1 LVLLVPALVPALLA
15 GCTTGDNRIDPRLR
29 PMTDCGAA
37 IDHVREVMIARTDR
51 RLDASLAAFKAGGV
65 CGWGDD
71 WGRGGDVL
79 AGDASDDAPAPESG
93 GGGGGPATGTGTN
106 NQVAGVDEADIIK
119 NDGQY
124 IYLAQDGVFRIV
136 DSWPAPETHEVSVTD
151 LGGGEAKKLFVV
163 GDRAAVYVATGGA
176 PNDWYDPGECT
187 YGYDC
192 DFTGDGSS
200 TRIVIFDI
208 TDRAA
213 PQVIRVISTSGSL
226 LAGRRIGTTVHTVV
240 TEPPQDVPGVDTS
253 LDWSLC
259 QSDWAGTVPPLAAV
273 WRAEEAVD
281 EMREANRRAIMA
293 ADLSAMIPTLTD
305 SLEAAAGGDAAVC
318 SSLYASAVKDGA
330 SFTTIISV
338 DLATEAPINTAAIVS
353 SAGAVYASGEA
364 LYLAVPHQWG
374 ESDESTIHKFAISAE
389 PADTRYLA
397 SGAVRGRALNQFA
410 LDERDGFL
418 RIATTD
424 GHVPDPHVES
434 ILTILEQDGDDLV
447 TAGLIE
453 GIAPTEDIRSVR
465 FDDDRAFVVTFKKT
479 DPLFA
484 FDVGD
489 PYHPE
494 VLGELKIPGFSTYMH
509 MLDRDHILSIGY
521 DADDHGDF
529 AYFDGVLL
537 QIFDVSNPSSPTLA
551 HRHVIGTR
559 GSSSEALTNHLA
571 FTWYPEKELLAIP
584 MTLCEGGDDGQ
595 YGDTMTFSGLM
606 VFAVDLV
613 TGFTHEGG
621 VAHPVAEDITCNNWW
636 SRATSAVKRSLFL
649 DDYVYSLSDEH
660 LKVQDSR
667 ALGTDLVSLPL

>member
-1 LVLLVPALVPALLA
+1 MRTRGLALVLPTLLV
-15 GCTTGDNRIDPRLR
+15 GCTGDNRIDARLR

-51 RLDASLAAFKAGGV
+51 RLDAELVAFKSGAV
-65 CGWGDD
+65 CGWGRD
-71 WGRGGDVL
+71 GDIL

-93 GGGGGPATGTGTN
+93 GGGTGGGGGPTTGTGTN

-124 IYLAQDGVFRIV
+124 IYLAQNGVFRIV

-151 LGGGEAKKLFVV
+151 LGGEAKKLFVV
-163 GDRAAVYVATGGA
+163 GDRAAVYVSSGGTQ
-176 PNDWYDPGECT
+176 DGWYDPGECT

-192 DFTGDGSS
+192 EFTGDGSS
-200 TRIVIFDI
+200 TRILIFDLA
-208 TDRAA
+208 DRAA
-213 PQVIRVISTSGSL
+213 PELIRVISTSGSL

-240 TEPPQDVPGVDTS
+240 TEPPADVPGVDTS

-259 QSDWAGTVPPLAAV
+259 STDFAGQVPPMVAV
-273 WRAEEAVD
+273 WRAEAAIED
-281 EMREANRRAIMA
+281 MREANRNAIMA

-305 SLEAAAGGDAAVC
+305 SLDAGPGGDAAVC

-338 DLATEAPINTAAIVS
+338 DLATSEPLEAASIVS
-353 SAGAVYASGEA
+353 SAGAVYASSDA

-374 ESDESTIHKFAISAE
+374 SSDESTIHKFSISTD
-389 PADTRYLA
+389 PSDTRYLA

-434 ILTILEQDGDDLV
+434 ILTILEQDGEDLV
-447 TAGLIE
+447 TAGVIE

-479 DPLFA
+479 DPLFV
-484 FDVGD
+484 FDVGN
-489 PYHPE
+489 PYAPE

-509 MLDRDHILSIGY
+509 MLDRDHLLSIGY

-537 QIFDVSNPSSPTLA
+537 QIFDVSNPASPTLA

-595 YGDTMTFSGLM
+595 YGETMTFSGLM

-613 TGFTHEGG
+613 TGFAHEGG
-621 VAHPVAEDITCNNWW
+621 VAHPVPEDITCYNWW
-636 SRATSAVKRSLFL
+636 TRSSSAVKRSLFL
-649 DDYVYSLSDEH
+649 DDYVYSLSAEH